1 MNFIDRN
8 ARLAVLVIASLAFA
22 HAASADNDAA
32 RPCPVVPYDGVTSMD
47 AEFGDGAQALTHCLK
62 TRQHAK
68 VVVSVDH
75 TFFINAFGQVQKNR
89 ATFLSNIDHMVKN
102 YERIHGMTIGED
114 VDVVVVFSESG
125 AVLATTAHPVFTTA
139 NGNPVNPFASLVEYG
154 LQKGFKFYLCQ
165 TAARNL
171 GITMATMIPG
181 VKFVPGG
188 HIAVADFQ
196 MQGYALIQP

>member
-1 MNFIDRN
+1 MNVVNRN
-8 ARLAVLVIASLAFA
+8 TRLAVLVITSLVFA
-22 HAASADNDAA
+22 HAASADNDGA

-47 AEFGDGAQALTHCLK
+47 AEFGVGAEAITHCLK
-62 TRQHAK
+62 TRKHAK

-75 TFFINAFGQVQKNR
+75 TFFINAFGVVQKNR
-89 ATFLSNIDHMVKN
+89 ATFLSNIDHMVRN
-102 YERIHGMTIGED
+102 FENVHGMTIGED

-125 AVLATTAHPVFTTA
+125 AVLATTQHAVFNQA
-139 NGNPVNPFASLVEYG
+139 NGNPVNPFVSLVEHG
-154 LQKGFKFYLCQ
+154 LQKGMKFYLCQ